1 MRITNLRITNLEEK
15 IINDIIDFFNSSD
28 INDAEYKLVFYK
40 GVFNAILN
48 LNKNTLT
55 SRYIAFFFE
64 KYEQLSQSETLDLDL
79 LHSFGKELKNMNLK
93 RKVPNHRQYI
103 VNLSNPL
110 EKQIETFD
118 NFQLLNFSINQW
130 LRGIILR
137 LNSEKDVKSVL
148 TKDITSNLKVLYV
161 YMNQSPVEEDII
173 LAVLMENILS
183 MDEGNTEFRWTI
195 GLNNAM

>member
-1 MRITNLRITNLEEK
+1 MKITNLEEK
-15 IINDIIDFFNSSD
+15 IISDIIELFNTSD
-28 INDAEYKLVFYK
+28 TNDAEYKLVFYK
-40 GVFNAILN
+40 GVFNAILP
-48 LNKNTLT
+48 LKKNTLT
-55 SRYIAFFFE
+55 SRYIDFFFE
-64 KYEQLSQSETLDLDL
+64 KYEALAQSETVDLDL
-79 LHSFGKELKNMNLK
+79 LHSFGKELKDMNLK

-137 LNSEKDVKSVL
+137 LNSEKNVKSVL
-148 TKDITSNLKVLYV
+148 TKDVTSDLKVLCV

-195 GLNNAM
+195 GLNNSAV

>member
-1 MRITNLRITNLEEK
+1 MRITNLEEK

-28 INDAEYKLVFYK
+28 INYAEYKLVFYK
-40 GVFNAILN
+40 GVFNAILP
-48 LNKNTLT
+48 LKKNTLT
-55 SRYIAFFFE
+55 SRYIDFFFE
-64 KYEQLSQSETLDLDL
+64 KYEALAQSETVDLDL
-79 LHSFGKELKNMNLK
+79 LHSFGKELNDMNLK

-137 LNSEKDVKSVL
+137 LNSAKDVKSVL
-148 TKDITSNLKVLYV
+148 AKDITSDLKVLCV

-183 MDEGNTEFRWTI
+183 MDEDNVEFRWTI
-195 GLNNAM
+195 GLNNSCM

>member
-1 MRITNLRITNLEEK
+1 MKITNLEEK
-15 IINDIIDFFNSSD
+15 IISDIIELFNTSD
-28 INDAEYKLVFYK
+28 TNDAEYKLVFYK
-40 GVFNAILN
+40 GVFNAILP
-48 LNKNTLT
+48 LKKNTLT
-55 SRYIAFFFE
+55 SRYIDFFFE
-64 KYEQLSQSETLDLDL
+64 KYEALAQSETVDLDL
-79 LHSFGKELKNMNLK
+79 LHSFAKELKDMNLK
-93 RKVPNHRQYI
+93 RKVSNHRQYI

-137 LNSEKDVKSVL
+137 LNAAKDVKSVL
-148 TKDITSNLKVLYV
+148 TKDITSNLKVLCV

-183 MDEGNTEFRWTI
+183 MDDNNTEFRWTI
-195 GLNNAM
+195 GLNNSAV

>member
-1 MRITNLRITNLEEK
+1 MRITNLEEK
-15 IINDIIDFFNSSD
+15 IISDIIDFFNSSD

-48 LNKNTLT
+48 LNKNILT
-55 SRYIAFFFE
+55 SRYIDFFFE
-64 KYEQLSQSETLDLDL
+64 KYEALAQSETVDLDL
-79 LHSFGKELKNMNLK
+79 LHSFGKELKDMNLK

-118 NFQLLNFSINQW
+118 NFQLLNYSINQW

-148 TKDITSNLKVLYV
+148 TKDVTSNLKVLCV

-183 MDEGNTEFRWTI
+183 MDDNNTEFRWTI
-195 GLNNAM
+195 GLNNSAV

>member
-1 MRITNLRITNLEEK
+1 MKITNLEEK

-40 GVFNAILN
+40 GVFNAIFPLK
-48 LNKNTLT
+48 KNTLT
-55 SRYIAFFFE
+55 SRYIDFFFE
-64 KYEQLSQSETLDLDL
+64 KYEALAQSETVDLDL
-79 LHSFGKELKNMNLK
+79 LHSFGKELKDMNLK

-118 NFQLLNFSINQW
+118 KFQLLNYSINQW

-137 LNSEKDVKSVL
+137 LNAAKDVKSVL
-148 TKDITSNLKVLYV
+148 TKDVTSDLKVLYV

-183 MDEGNTEFRWTI
+183 MDEDNTEFRWTI
-195 GLNNAM
+195 GLNNAGM

>member
-1 MRITNLRITNLEEK
+1 MRITNLEEK
-15 IINDIIDFFNSSD
+15 IISDIIDFFNVSD

-40 GVFNAILN
+40 GVFNAILP
-48 LNKNTLT
+48 LKKNTLT
-55 SRYIAFFFE
+55 SRYIDFFFE
-64 KYEQLSQSETLDLDL
+64 KYEQLSQSETVDLDL
-79 LHSFGKELKNMNLK
+79 LNSFGKELKDMNLK

-137 LNSEKDVKSVL
+137 LNSAKDVKSVL
-148 TKDITSNLKVLYV
+148 TKDVASNIKVLCV

-183 MDEGNTEFRWTI
+183 MDEDNVEFRWTI
-195 GLNNAM
+195 GLNNSGV

>member
-1 MRITNLRITNLEEK
+1 MRITNLEEK
-15 IINDIIDFFNSSD
+15 IISDIIDFFNVSD

-40 GVFNAILN
+40 GVFNAILP
-48 LNKNTLT
+48 LKKNTLT
-55 SRYIAFFFE
+55 SRYIDFFFE
-64 KYEQLSQSETLDLDL
+64 KYEALAQSETVDLDL

-118 NFQLLNFSINQW
+118 NFQLLNYSINQW

-148 TKDITSNLKVLYV
+148 TKDIAGSLKVLCL

-183 MDEGNTEFRWTI
+183 MDEDNTEFRWTI
-195 GLNNAM
+195 GLNNSAM

>member
-1 MRITNLRITNLEEK
+1 MPLK
-15 IINDIIDFFNSSD
+15 
-28 INDAEYKLVFYK
+28 
-40 GVFNAILN
+40 
-48 LNKNTLT
+48 KNTLT
-55 SRYIAFFFE
+55 SRYIDFFFE
-64 KYEQLSQSETLDLDL
+64 KYEALAQSETVDLDL
-79 LHSFGKELKNMNLK
+79 LHSFGKELKDMNLK

-137 LNSEKDVKSVL
+137 LNSEKNVKSVL
-148 TKDITSNLKVLYV
+148 TKDVTSDLKVLCV

-195 GLNNAM
+195 GLNNSAV

>member
-1 MRITNLRITNLEEK
+1 MKITNLEEK

-28 INDAEYKLVFYK
+28 TNDAEYKLVFYK
-40 GVFNAILN
+40 GVFNAVLP
-48 LNKNTLT
+48 LKKNTQT
-55 SRYIAFFFE
+55 SRYIDFFFE
-64 KYEQLSQSETLDLDL
+64 KYEQLSQSETVDLDL
-79 LHSFGKELKNMNLK
+79 LHSFGKELKDMNLK

-137 LNSEKDVKSVL
+137 LNDTKDVKSVL
-148 TKDITSNLKVLYV
+148 TKDITSDLKVLCV

-183 MDEGNTEFRWTI
+183 MDEDNTEFRWTI
-195 GLNNAM
+195 GLNNSAM

>member
-1 MRITNLRITNLEEK
+1 MKITNLEEK
-15 IINDIIDFFNSSD
+15 IISDIIELFNTSD
-28 INDAEYKLVFYK
+28 TNDAEYKLVFYK
-40 GVFNAILN
+40 GVFNAILP
-48 LNKNTLT
+48 LKKNTLT
-55 SRYIAFFFE
+55 SRYIDFFFE
-64 KYEQLSQSETLDLDL
+64 KYEALAQSETVDLDL
-79 LHSFGKELKNMNLK
+79 LHSFGKELKDMNLK

-148 TKDITSNLKVLYV
+148 TKDITSNLKVLCV
-161 YMNQSPVEEDII
+161 YMNQSPVDEDII
-173 LAVLMENILS
+173 LAVLIENILS
-183 MDEGNTEFRWTI
+183 MDEDNTEFRWTI
-195 GLNNAM
+195 GLNNVAM

>member
-1 MRITNLRITNLEEK
+1 MKITNLEEK

-28 INDAEYKLVFYK
+28 TNDAEYKLVFYK
-40 GVFNAILN
+40 GVFNAVLP
-48 LNKNTLT
+48 LKKNTLT
-55 SRYIAFFFE
+55 SRYIDFFFE
-64 KYEQLSQSETLDLDL
+64 KYEQLSQSETVDLDL
-79 LHSFGKELKNMNLK
+79 LHSFGKELKDMNLK

-137 LNSEKDVKSVL
+137 LNSVKDVKSVL
-148 TKDITSNLKVLYV
+148 TKDVTSDIKVLCV

-183 MDEGNTEFRWTI
+183 MDEDNVEFRWTI
-195 GLNNAM
+195 GLNNSAM

>member
-1 MRITNLRITNLEEK
+1 MKITNLEEK

-55 SRYIAFFFE
+55 SRYIDFFFE
-64 KYEQLSQSETLDLDL
+64 KYKTLSQSETLALDL
-79 LHSFGKELKNMNLK
+79 LHSFGKELKDMNLK

-137 LNSEKDVKSVL
+137 LNSEKNVKSVL
-148 TKDITSNLKVLYV
+148 TKDITSDIKVLCV

-183 MDEGNTEFRWTI
+183 MDEDNIEFRWTI
-195 GLNNAM
+195 GLNNSAM

>member
-40 GVFNAILN
+40 GVFNAILP
-48 LNKNTLT
+48 LKKNTLT
-55 SRYIAFFFE
+55 SRYIDFFFE
-64 KYEQLSQSETLDLDL
+64 KYEALAQSETVDLDL
-79 LHSFGKELKNMNLK
+79 LHSFGKELKDMNLK

-118 NFQLLNFSINQW
+118 KFQLLNYSISNW

-137 LNSEKDVKSVL
+137 LNAAKDVKSVL
-148 TKDITSNLKVLYV
+148 TKDITSDLKVLCV
-161 YMNQSPVEEDII
+161 YMNQSPVDEDVM
-173 LAVLMENILS
+173 LSVLIENILS
-183 MDEGNTEFRWTI
+183 MDEDNTEFRWTI
-195 GLNNAM
+195 